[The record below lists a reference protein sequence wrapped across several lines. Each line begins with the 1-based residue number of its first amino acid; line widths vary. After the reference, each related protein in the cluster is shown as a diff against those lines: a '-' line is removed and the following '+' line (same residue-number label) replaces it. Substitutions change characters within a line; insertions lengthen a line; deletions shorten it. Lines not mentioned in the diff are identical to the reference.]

1 MEKSLER
8 LIERLQILPGV
19 GRKTAQRLAFF
30 LLRIPEEEVRGLVEA
45 ILDAK
50 TNLNLCEI
58 CFNYTKRQPCS
69 ICGDEDRDHSLICV
83 VETPA
88 EILPIERSGRYR
100 GVYHVLHGVL
110 SPMDGIGPEDLR
122 IKELVKRLKDTS
134 VNEVIIATN
143 PTSEGEATAIYLAR
157 TLKPLGVK
165 VTRLARGL
173 PMGADLD
180 LADDQTIWN
189 AIEGRRE
196 L

>member
-1 MEKSLER
+1 MEKFLSQ

-30 LLRIPEEEVRGLVEA
+30 LMRLDEDEVRALADSIVSA
-45 ILDAK
+45 R
-50 TNLNLCEI
+50 TNLNQCHI
-58 CFNYTKRQPCS
+58 CFNYTREK
-69 ICGDEDRDHSLICV
+69 ICAICADECRDHTLVCV
-83 VETPA
+83 VESPA
-88 EILPIERSGRYR
+88 EVLTIERSGRYK

-110 SPMDGIGPEDLR
+110 SPIDNVGPEDLR
-122 IKELVKRLKDTS
+122 IRELVARLRNGAIK
-134 VNEVIIATN
+134 EVIIATN

-157 TLKPLGVK
+157 NLKPFGVK

-189 AIEGRRE
+189 SIEGRRE